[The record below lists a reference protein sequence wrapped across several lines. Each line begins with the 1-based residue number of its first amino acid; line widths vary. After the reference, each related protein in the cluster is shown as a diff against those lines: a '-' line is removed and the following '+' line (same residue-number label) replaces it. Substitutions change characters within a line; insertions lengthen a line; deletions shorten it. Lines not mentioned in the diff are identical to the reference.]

1 MGLVS
6 TNKIDA
12 TKYELIINVD
22 GEGFEK
28 ALQEAY
34 LKARK
39 NININGFRK
48 GKAPRKMIEQL
59 YGENVFFEDAVNLL
73 VNTDIAPV
81 VEETDYELIAS
92 PDIEVTS
99 VNKND
104 GVSFKVTI
112 TTKPEVEI
120 SDYKG
125 IEVEKVVKTVT
136 DEDVNNQLEMLRERN
151 GRLVTI
157 EDRAAENGDVA
168 VIDFEGFKDGVAF
181 EGGKDTNYELALGS
195 NTFIPGF
202 EEQIVGKKT
211 GEEFTINVTFPE
223 NYQMEE
229 IAGQPCEFKI
239 KLNEIKAKE
248 LPELDDEFA
257 RDVSDFDTFA
267 EYEADTKAKIADR
280 KAKAADAEVTDK
292 IVDAAVAKMD
302 ADIPEAMYVAET
314 ENFVRDYDTRLRM
327 QGLDLK
333 TYFKYTGLDLDALR
347 TQMRPQAEKQVK
359 TRLTLEKIAEL
370 EGITATEEEIEAEYA
385 RLAEAYGMEA
395 DKVKEA
401 IEADALAEDIKVK
414 KAVDFL
420 KENAVITE
428 VAPEAKAPAKK
439 KTTTRKKTAKKAD
452 AEEAAP
458 AEEAPAADAE

>member
-22 GEGFEK
+22 AEGFEK
-28 ALQEAY
+28 ALQQAY

-39 NININGFRK
+39 HININGFRK

-59 YGENVFFEDAVNLL
+59 YGDNVFFEDAVNLL
-73 VNTDIAPV
+73 VNTDVAPI

-99 VNKND
+99 VNKTD
-104 GVSFKVTI
+104 GVEFKVTI

-125 IEVEKVVKTVT
+125 IEIEKTVKAIT
-136 DEDVNNQLEMLRERN
+136 DEDVNNQIEALRERN

-157 EDRAAENGDVA
+157 EDRAAENGDIA

-223 NYQMEE
+223 NYQMKE

-248 LPELDDEFA
+248 LPDIDDEFVKDA
-257 RDVSDFDTFA
+257 TEFDTLDELKADMKAKLEERASKNA
-267 EYEADTKAKIADR
+267 EIEADNKLFEALI
-280 KAKAADAEVTDK
+280 DK
-292 IVDAAVAKMD
+292 MT
-302 ADIPEAMYVAET
+302 ADIPEVMYESKID
-314 ENFVRDYDTRLRM
+314 EMVRDFEMRLSQ
-327 QGLDLK
+327 QGLNLEMYLTYTNMDMAAFRK
-333 TYFKYTGLDLDALR
+333 TFED
-347 TQMRPQAEKQVK
+347 QAQKQVK
-359 TRLTLEKIAEL
+359 VRLALEKIAEL
-370 EGITATEEEIEAEYA
+370 ENIEISDAQVDEEINKMAEQYNLTA
-385 RLAEAYGMEA
+385 DKIKAIVSPKAIKSDLKVAEAS
-395 DKVKEA
+395 KIVK
-401 IEADALAEDIKVK
+401 DS
-414 KAVDFL
+414 
-420 KENAVITE
+420 
-428 VAPEAKAPAKK
+428 AKFNG
-439 KTTTRKKTAKKAD
+439 
-452 AEEAAP
+452 
-458 AEEAPAADAE
+458 

>member
-22 GEGFEK
+22 AEGFEK

-39 NININGFRK
+39 HININGFRK

-59 YGENVFFEDAVNLL
+59 YGDNVFFEDAVNLL
-73 VNTDIAPV
+73 VNTDVAPI

-99 VNKND
+99 VNKAD
-104 GVSFKVTI
+104 GVEFKVTI

-125 IEVEKVVKTVT
+125 IEIEKTVKAIT
-136 DEDVNNQLEMLRERN
+136 DEDVNNQIEALRERN
-151 GRLVTI
+151 GRLITI
-157 EDRAAENGDVA
+157 EDRAAENGDIA

-229 IAGQPCEFKI
+229 LAGQPCEFKI

-248 LPELDDEFA
+248 LPDLDDEFVKDA
-257 RDVSDFDTFA
+257 TEFETLDELKADIKSKLEERASKNA
-267 EYEADTKAKIADR
+267 EIEADNKLYEAL
-280 KAKAADAEVTDK
+280 VDK
-292 IVDAAVAKMD
+292 MT
-302 ADIPEAMYVAET
+302 ADIPEVMYESKID
-314 ENFVRDYDTRLRM
+314 EMVRDFEMRLSQ
-327 QGLDLK
+327 QGLNLEMYLTYTNMDMAAFRK
-333 TYFKYTGLDLDALR
+333 TFEAQA
-347 TQMRPQAEKQVK
+347 QMQVK
-359 TRLTLEKIAEL
+359 VRLALEKIAEL
-370 EGITATEEEIEAEYA
+370 ENVEVSDEKVEEEINKMAEQYNLTA
-385 RLAEAYGMEA
+385 EKIKAIVSPKAIKSDLKVAEAS
-395 DKVKEA
+395 KIVK
-401 IEADALAEDIKVK
+401 DS
-414 KAVDFL
+414 
-420 KENAVITE
+420 
-428 VAPEAKAPAKK
+428 AKFNG
-439 KTTTRKKTAKKAD
+439 
-452 AEEAAP
+452 
-458 AEEAPAADAE
+458 

>member
-1 MGLVS
+1 MSLVS

-22 GEGFEK
+22 SEGFEK
-28 ALQEAY
+28 ALQQAY

-39 NININGFRK
+39 HININGFRK

-59 YGENVFFEDAVNLL
+59 YGDNVFFEDAVNLL
-73 VNTDIAPV
+73 VNTDVAPI

-104 GVSFKVTI
+104 GVNFKVTI

-125 IEVEKVVKTVT
+125 IEIEKTVKAIT
-136 DEDVNNQLEMLRERN
+136 DEDVNNQIEALRERN
-151 GRLVTI
+151 GRLVTV
-157 EDRAAENGDVA
+157 EDRAAENGDIA

-181 EGGKDTNYELALGS
+181 DGGKDTNYELALGS

-248 LPELDDEFA
+248 LPELDDEFVKDA
-257 RDVSDFDTFA
+257 TEFDTLDELKADIKAKLEERASKNA
-267 EYEADTKAKIADR
+267 EIEADNKLYEALI
-280 KAKAADAEVTDK
+280 DK
-292 IVDAAVAKMD
+292 MT
-302 ADIPEAMYVAET
+302 ADIPEVMYESKID
-314 ENFVRDYDTRLRM
+314 EMVRDFEMRLSQ
-327 QGLDLK
+327 QGLNMEMYLTYTNMDMVAFRK
-333 TYFKYTGLDLDALR
+333 TFED
-347 TQMRPQAEKQVK
+347 QAQKQVK
-359 TRLTLEKIAEL
+359 VRLALEKIAEL
-370 EGITATEEEIEAEYA
+370 ENVEISDEKVDEEINKMAEQYNLTA
-385 RLAEAYGMEA
+385 DKIKAIVSPKAIKSDLKVAEAS
-395 DKVKEA
+395 KIVK
-401 IEADALAEDIKVK
+401 DS
-414 KAVDFL
+414 
-420 KENAVITE
+420 
-428 VAPEAKAPAKK
+428 AKFNG
-439 KTTTRKKTAKKAD
+439 
-452 AEEAAP
+452 
-458 AEEAPAADAE
+458 

>member
-22 GEGFEK
+22 AEGFEK
-28 ALQEAY
+28 ALQQAY

-39 NININGFRK
+39 HININGFRK

-59 YGENVFFEDAVNLL
+59 YGDNVFFEDAVNLL
-73 VNTDIAPV
+73 VNTDVAPI

-104 GVSFKVTI
+104 GVEFKVTI

-125 IEVEKVVKTVT
+125 IEIEKTVKAIT
-136 DEDVNNQLEMLRERN
+136 DEDVNNQIEALRERN

-157 EDRAAENGDVA
+157 EDRAAENGDIA

-248 LPELDDEFA
+248 LPDLDDEFVKDA
-257 RDVSDFDTFA
+257 TEFDTLDELKADMKAKLEERASKNA
-267 EYEADTKAKIADR
+267 EIEADNKLFEALI
-280 KAKAADAEVTDK
+280 DK
-292 IVDAAVAKMD
+292 MT
-302 ADIPEAMYVAET
+302 ADIPEVMYESKID
-314 ENFVRDYDTRLRM
+314 EMVRDFEMRLSQ
-327 QGLDLK
+327 QGLNLEMYLTYTNMDMAAFRK
-333 TYFKYTGLDLDALR
+333 TFED
-347 TQMRPQAEKQVK
+347 QAQKQVK
-359 TRLTLEKIAEL
+359 VRLALEKIAEL
-370 EGITATEEEIEAEYA
+370 ENVEISDAQVDEEINKMAEQYNLTA
-385 RLAEAYGMEA
+385 DKIKAIVSPKAIKADLKVAEAS
-395 DKVKEA
+395 KIVK
-401 IEADALAEDIKVK
+401 DS
-414 KAVDFL
+414 
-420 KENAVITE
+420 
-428 VAPEAKAPAKK
+428 AKFNG
-439 KTTTRKKTAKKAD
+439 
-452 AEEAAP
+452 
-458 AEEAPAADAE
+458 

>member
-22 GEGFEK
+22 AEGFEK

-39 NININGFRK
+39 HININGFRK

-59 YGENVFFEDAVNLL
+59 YGDNVFFEDAVNLL
-73 VNTDIAPV
+73 VNTDVAPI

-99 VNKND
+99 VNKAD
-104 GVSFKVTI
+104 GVEFKVTI

-125 IEVEKVVKTVT
+125 IEIEKTVKAIT
-136 DEDVNNQLEMLRERN
+136 DEDVNNQIEALRERN

-157 EDRAAENGDVA
+157 EDRAAENGDIA

-195 NTFIPGF
+195 NTFVPGF

-229 IAGQPCEFKI
+229 LAGQPCEFKI

-248 LPELDDEFA
+248 LPDLDDEFVKDA
-257 RDVSDFDTFA
+257 TEFETLDELKADIKSKLEERASKNA
-267 EYEADTKAKIADR
+267 EIEADNKLYEAL
-280 KAKAADAEVTDK
+280 VDK
-292 IVDAAVAKMD
+292 MT
-302 ADIPEAMYVAET
+302 ADIPEVMYESKID
-314 ENFVRDYDTRLRM
+314 EMVRDFEMRLSQ
-327 QGLDLK
+327 QGLNLEMYLTYTNMDMSAFRK
-333 TYFKYTGLDLDALR
+333 TFEGQA
-347 TQMRPQAEKQVK
+347 QMQVK
-359 TRLTLEKIAEL
+359 VRLALEKIAEL
-370 EGITATEEEIEAEYA
+370 ENVEVSDEKVEEEINKMAEQYNLTA
-385 RLAEAYGMEA
+385 EKIKAIVSPKAIKSDLKVAEAS
-395 DKVKEA
+395 KIVK
-401 IEADALAEDIKVK
+401 DS
-414 KAVDFL
+414 
-420 KENAVITE
+420 
-428 VAPEAKAPAKK
+428 AKFNG
-439 KTTTRKKTAKKAD
+439 
-452 AEEAAP
+452 
-458 AEEAPAADAE
+458 

>member
-22 GEGFEK
+22 AEGFEK
-28 ALQEAY
+28 ALQNAY

-39 NININGFRK
+39 HININGFRK

-59 YGENVFFEDAVNLL
+59 YGDNVFFEDAVNLL
-73 VNTDIAPV
+73 VNTDVAPI

-99 VNKND
+99 VNKTD
-104 GVSFKVTI
+104 GVEFKVTI

-125 IEVEKVVKTVT
+125 IEIEKNVKAIT
-136 DEDVNNQLEMLRERN
+136 DEDVNGQIEALRERN

-157 EDRAAENGDVA
+157 EDRAAENGDIA

-248 LPELDDEFA
+248 LPELDDEFVKDA
-257 RDVSDFDTFA
+257 TEFDTLDELKADMKAKLEERASKNA
-267 EYEADTKAKIADR
+267 EVEADNKLYETLI
-280 KAKAADAEVTDK
+280 E
-292 IVDAAVAKMD
+292 KMK
-302 ADIPEAMYVAET
+302 ADIPEVMYESKI
-314 ENFVRDYDTRLRM
+314 EEMVRDFEMRLSQ
-327 QGLDLK
+327 QGINLEMYLTYTNMDMSAFRK
-333 TYFKYTGLDLDALR
+333 TFED
-347 TQMRPQAEKQVK
+347 QAQKQVK
-359 TRLTLEKIAEL
+359 VRLALEKIAEL
-370 EGITATEEEIEAEYA
+370 ENVEVSDAQVEEEINKMAEQYNLTA
-385 RLAEAYGMEA
+385 DKIKAIVSPKAIKSDLRVAEAS
-395 DKVKEA
+395 KIVK
-401 IEADALAEDIKVK
+401 DS
-414 KAVDFL
+414 
-420 KENAVITE
+420 
-428 VAPEAKAPAKK
+428 AKFNG
-439 KTTTRKKTAKKAD
+439 
-452 AEEAAP
+452 
-458 AEEAPAADAE
+458 